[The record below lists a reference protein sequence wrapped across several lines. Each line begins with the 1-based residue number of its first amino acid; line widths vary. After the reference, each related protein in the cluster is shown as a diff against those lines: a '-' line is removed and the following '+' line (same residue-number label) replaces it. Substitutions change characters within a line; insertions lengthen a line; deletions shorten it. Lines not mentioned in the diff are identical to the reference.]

1 MEKMDFQAQ
10 IESHLAAD
18 DLVVLGRDVAAL
30 RGSFEDYYLEIER
43 QEQVK
48 KIEAQAKG
56 EKYEMLDF
64 QYEKDLFYAA
74 YKSFQE
80 KRKIQVNLKTTLE
93 TENLR
98 LKRSLIQQ

>member
-1 MEKMDFQAQ
+1 MEKIDFQAQ

-30 RGSFEDYYLEIER
+30 RGLFEDYYLEIER

-56 EKYEMLDF
+56 DKYEMLDF

-74 YKSFQE
+74 YKSFQD
-80 KRKIQVNLKTTLE
+80 
-93 TENLR
+93 
-98 LKRSLIQQ
+98 

>member
-1 MEKMDFQAQ
+1 MEKIDFQAQ

-30 RGSFEDYYLEIER
+30 RSSFEDYYLEIER

-48 KIEAQAKG
+48 KIEAQAKSD
-56 EKYEMLDF
+56 KYEMLDF

-80 KRKIQVNLKTTLE
+80 KRKIRNASKINLK
-93 TENLR
+93 
-98 LKRSLIQQ
+98 

>member
-48 KIEAQAKG
+48 KIEAQAK
-56 EKYEMLDF
+56 
-64 QYEKDLFYAA
+64 
-74 YKSFQE
+74 
-80 KRKIQVNLKTTLE
+80 
-93 TENLR
+93 
-98 LKRSLIQQ
+98 